1 MFFSYMWRNR
11 LLELQLTLQIQ
22 LYLYICV
29 FVCPIFTMLHTNTH
43 YGCSSLLHSSV
54 WTSKTINSQTTAETR
69 RAGNVLIGV
78 MNNNPTAALFS
89 SHKNTHRAFRPT
101 NVHTHFINTTSNN
114 EKPYRSTFKVTKY
127 LKKGRN
133 ENIFRHKAATRM
145 KAETRKHN
153 GNQIHTQYLRFTIQ
167 VQIKTWR

>member
-1 MFFSYMWRNR
+1 MFFFLHMEKQAAGAPTDTSDSVVFIYLCVCVSYFH
-11 LLELQLTLQIQ
+11 LAT
-22 LYLYICV
+22 
-29 FVCPIFTMLHTNTH
+29 HTH

-153 GNQIHTQYLRFTIQ
+153 GNQIHTQNLRFTIQ
-167 VQIKTWR
+167 VQIKMWR

>member
-1 MFFSYMWRNR
+1 MWRNR
-11 LLELQLTLQIQ
+11 LLQLQLTLQIQ

-29 FVCPIFTMLHTNTH
+29 FVCPIFTMLHTHTH
-43 YGCSSLLHSSV
+43 TMVVLHSSV

-114 EKPYRSTFKVTKY
+114 KKPYRSTFKVTSKREEMKIY
-127 LKKGRN
+127 SGTKLPLEWKQKV
-133 ENIFRHKAATRM
+133 ENTT
-145 KAETRKHN
+145 ETKSIHN
-153 GNQIHTQYLRFTIQ
+153 I
-167 VQIKTWR
+167 

>member
-1 MFFSYMWRNR
+1 MIFFSPTCGETDCWSSNWHFRFSC
-11 LLELQLTLQIQ
+11 I
-22 LYLYICV
+22 YI
-29 FVCPIFTMLHTNTH
+29 FVCLCVLFSPCYTHTHTMVV
-43 YGCSSLLHSSV
+43 LHSSV
-54 WTSKTINSQTTAETR
+54 WTSKTINSQMTAETG

-114 EKPYRSTFKVTKY
+114 EKLYRSTFKVTKY
-127 LKKGRN
+127 PKKGRN

-167 VQIKTWR
+167 VQIKIWR

>member
-1 MFFSYMWRNR
+1 MIFFS
-11 LLELQLTLQIQ
+11 LHVEKQTAGAPTDTSDSVVFI
-22 LYLYICV
+22 YLCV
-29 FVCPIFTMLHTNTH
+29 CVSYFHHATHTMVV
-43 YGCSSLLHSSV
+43 LHSSV

-114 EKPYRSTFKVTKY
+114 EKLYRSTFKVTKY
-127 LKKGRN
+127 PKKGRN

-167 VQIKTWR
+167 VQIKIWR